1 MASKKKLPLSL
12 SQMFLCAAIALAA
25 GTFLWEVVEYE
36 RMVAQNPY
44 PVLGRVVQAV
54 KMLILIGG
62 VCFGVR
68 FLWRRAVK
76 SSLCAKVYRAIPAWA
91 VVGVILVVAM
101 VVRAQAVAGLGDAEK
116 ILSSME
122 YETARYCFILE
133 EAPERGTIADSY
145 LLYAVKNANESLYQL
160 WLLPLAMHAVGEG
173 PLSVYA
179 LNLLL
184 EACNVLLMGGC
195 GYLVA
200 KKAGAAVAA
209 LLYALWPHAILACSV
224 VSPVLLSITVLLAV
238 LLLGMRLFRLAD
250 GGVKG
255 SLGFATF
262 LLLGVMLGIC
272 LHATISGVLVVP
284 TVVAAVLVK
293 QVKCNRENSFVLFLK
308 SRWISGAALLVM
320 IVLTERALLGMVG
333 ASTYHQVPDAYTATG
348 YAAAVG
354 VHQQADG
361 RWNEQDAQVL
371 QDAQDIPQVQ
381 REFWATA
388 FQRVKDA
395 DGEKLL
401 PFLREKLSYLW
412 RAFVDAS
419 SQQADASPWAQRH
432 SIIYLCLLAMMAVGA
447 GAMLHRR
454 RSQAGVL
461 AAVYMAQWCA
471 ALLLAPNQ
479 AMPMEWWLC
488 PLLLSAGMI
497 TFLQKPE
504 PMPEPVEKTQHTS
517 LVFKAEEIINGGV
530 TITATKAS
538 AEQSIAELGEE
549 SLYVKAADNAN
560 LTVVQPKEE

>member
-1 MASKKKLPLSL
+1 MESKKKLPLSL
-12 SQMFLCAAIALAA
+12 KQMLLCAMVALAA
-25 GTFLWEVVEYE
+25 ATFLWEAVEYE

-54 KMLILIGG
+54 KMLLLIGG

-76 SSLCAKVYRAIPAWA
+76 CSLCVKGYRAIPAWA

-101 VVRAQAVAGLGDAEK
+101 IIRAQVVAAMGNAEK
-116 ILSSME
+116 IMSSME
-122 YETARYCFILE
+122 YETARCCFVLE
-133 EAPERGTIADSY
+133 EAPVPGTVADSY

-160 WLLPLAMHAVGEG
+160 WLLPLAMQALGEG
-173 PLSVYA
+173 PLSVYV

-195 GYLVA
+195 GYLVS

-209 LLYALWPHAILACSV
+209 LLYALWPHAILACSG

-238 LLLGMRLFRLAD
+238 LLLGMRVFQIAD
-250 GGVKG
+250 GTAKER
-255 SLGFATF
+255 LGFAMF
-262 LLLGVMLGIC
+262 LLLGIMLGVC
-272 LHATISGVLVVP
+272 LHVTISGVLVVP
-284 TVVAAVLVK
+284 AVIITMLVK
-293 QVKCNRENSFVLFLK
+293 QVKNNRESSFVLFLK
-308 SRWISGAALLVM
+308 SRLIRTVTLLVV
-320 IVLTERALLGMVG
+320 IVLTESALLGMMG
-333 ASTYHQVPDAYTATG
+333 ASTHHQVPDAYTATG

-354 VHQQADG
+354 VYQQADG
-361 RWNEQDAQVL
+361 RWNEADAQVL
-371 QDAQDIPQVQ
+371 QDAQEIPQTQ

-388 FQRVKDA
+388 FQRVKEA

-412 RAFVDAS
+412 RTFVDAPA
-419 SQQADASPWAQRH
+419 QQATASELTQRRAV
-432 SIIYLCLLAMMAVGA
+432 IYLCLLATMAVGA
-447 GAMLHRR
+447 GAMLYRR
-454 RSQAGVL
+454 RSQASVP
-461 AAVYMAQWCA
+461 AAVYIAQWGA

-488 PLLLSAGMI
+488 PLLLSTGMI
-497 TFLQKPE
+497 AFLQKSEPE
-504 PMPEPVEKTQHTS
+504 PERVEKMQHTS
-517 LVFKAEEIINGGV
+517 LVFKAEKIINGGV

-560 LTVVQPKEE
+560 LTVIQPKEE